1 MPNIS
6 LAFAAVLLSAGVAAA
21 QTPAAQAPA
30 AQTTVVPSA
39 PVAAP
44 PVAPAGDVIE
54 TLRASGRFSTF
65 LKASDLV
72 GLTAFVKGLPAVTV
86 LAPSDSAFA
95 QLPAGE
101 IDRLLAQANRA
112 ELQKLV
118 LRHLINAR
126 VPFET
131 FKGAET
137 SAPTLG
143 GETIKLAGDE
153 PPTVGGAPVSQ
164 VDVNATNGVV
174 HVLDRVIGAPAG

>member
-1 MPNIS
+1 MTKLP
-6 LAFAAVLLSAGVAAA
+6 LAIAAVFRSAGVAAA
-21 QTPAAQAPA
+21 QTPAASP
-30 AQTTVVPSA
+30 A
-39 PVAAP
+39 PVVAVAPAAP
-44 PVAPAGDVIE
+44 PVTPAGDVIE
-54 TLRASGRFSTF
+54 TLKASGRFSTF

-86 LAPSDSAFA
+86 LAPSDAAFA

-101 IDRLLAQANRA
+101 VDRLLAQDNRA

-143 GETIKLAGDE
+143 GETVKLAGDE

-174 HVLDRVIGAPAG
+174 HVLDRVITAPAA

>member
-1 MPNIS
+1 MTKLT
-6 LAFAAVLLSAGVAAA
+6 LAIAAVFLSAGVAAA
-21 QTPAAQAPA
+21 QTPAASP
-30 AQTTVVPSA
+30 A
-39 PVAAP
+39 PVAAVAPAAP
-44 PVAPAGDVIE
+44 PVTPAGDVIE
-54 TLRASGRFSTF
+54 TLKASGRFSTF

-86 LAPSDSAFA
+86 LAPSDAAFA

-101 IDRLLAQANRA
+101 VDRLLAQANRA

-143 GETIKLAGDE
+143 GETVKLAGDE

-174 HVLDRVIGAPAG
+174 HVLDRVITAPAA

>member
-1 MPNIS
+1 MPKLS
-6 LAFAAVLLSAGVAAA
+6 LAFAVVCLSAGVAVA
-21 QTPAAQAPA
+21 QTPAPPAAPVTATAPA
-30 AQTTVVPSA
+30 APA
-39 PVAAP
+39 L
-44 PVAPAGDVIE
+44 APAGDVID

-72 GLTAFVKGLPAVTV
+72 GLTGFVKGLPAVTV
-86 LAPSDSAFA
+86 LAPSDAAFA

-101 IDRLLAQANRA
+101 VDRLLAPANRA

-131 FKGAET
+131 FKGADT

-143 GETIKLAGDE
+143 GEAVKLSGDE
-153 PPTVGGAPVSQ
+153 PPTIGGAPVSQ

-174 HVLDRVIGAPAG
+174 HVLDRVITSPAG

>member
-1 MPNIS
+1 MTKLP
-6 LAFAAVLLSAGVAAA
+6 LAIAAVFLSAGVAAA
-21 QTPAAQAPA
+21 QTPAASP
-30 AQTTVVPSA
+30 A
-39 PVAAP
+39 PVAAVAPAAP
-44 PVAPAGDVIE
+44 PVTPAGDVIE
-54 TLRASGRFSTF
+54 TLKASGRFSTF

-86 LAPSDSAFA
+86 LAPSDAAFA

-101 IDRLLAQANRA
+101 VDRLLAQANRA

-131 FKGAET
+131 FKGADT

-143 GETIKLAGDE
+143 GEAVKLSGDE
-153 PPTVGGAPVSQ
+153 PPTIGGAPVSQ

-174 HVLDRVIGAPAG
+174 HVLDRVITSPAG

>member
-1 MPNIS
+1 MTKLP
-6 LAFAAVLLSAGVAAA
+6 LAIAAVFLSAGVAAA
-21 QTPAAQAPA
+21 QTPAASP
-30 AQTTVVPSA
+30 A
-39 PVAAP
+39 PVVAVAPAAP
-44 PVAPAGDVIE
+44 PVTPAGDVIE
-54 TLRASGRFSTF
+54 TLKASGRFSTF

-86 LAPSDSAFA
+86 LAPSDAAFA

-101 IDRLLAQANRA
+101 VDRLLAQANRA

-143 GETIKLAGDE
+143 GETVKLAGDE

-174 HVLDRVIGAPAG
+174 HVLDRVITAPAA

>member
-1 MPNIS
+1 MTKLP
-6 LAFAAVLLSAGVAAA
+6 LAIAAVFLSAGVAAA
-21 QTPAAQAPA
+21 QTPAASP
-30 AQTTVVPSA
+30 A
-39 PVAAP
+39 PVAAVAPAAP
-44 PVAPAGDVIE
+44 PVTPAGDVIE
-54 TLRASGRFSTF
+54 TLKASGRVSTF

-86 LAPSDSAFA
+86 LAPSDAAFA

-101 IDRLLAQANRA
+101 VDRLLAQANRA

-143 GETIKLAGDE
+143 GETVKLAGDE

-174 HVLDRVIGAPAG
+174 HVLDRVITAPAA

>member
-1 MPNIS
+1 MTKLP
-6 LAFAAVLLSAGVAAA
+6 LAIAAVFLSAGVAAA
-21 QTPAAQAPA
+21 QTPAASP
-30 AQTTVVPSA
+30 A
-39 PVAAP
+39 PVAAVAPAAP
-44 PVAPAGDVIE
+44 PVTPAGDVIE
-54 TLRASGRFSTF
+54 TLKASGRFSTF

-86 LAPSDSAFA
+86 LAPSDAAFA

-101 IDRLLAQANRA
+101 VDRLLAQANRA

-143 GETIKLAGDE
+143 GETVKLAGDE

-174 HVLDRVIGAPAG
+174 HVLDRVITAPAA

>member
-1 MPNIS
+1 MTKLP
-6 LAFAAVLLSAGVAAA
+6 LAIAAVFLSAGVAAA
-21 QTPAAQAPA
+21 QTPAASP
-30 AQTTVVPSA
+30 A
-39 PVAAP
+39 PVVAVAPAAP
-44 PVAPAGDVIE
+44 PVTPSGDVIE
-54 TLRASGRFSTF
+54 TLKASGRFSTF

-86 LAPSDSAFA
+86 LAPSDAAFA

-101 IDRLLAQANRA
+101 VDRLLAQANRA

-143 GETIKLAGDE
+143 GETVKLAGDE

-174 HVLDRVIGAPAG
+174 HVLDRVITAPAA

>member
-1 MPNIS
+1 MPKFSIAL
-6 LAFAAVLLSAGVAAA
+6 LALLLSAGAAAA
-21 QTPAAQAPA
+21 QTPP
-30 AQTTVVPSA
+30 A
-39 PVAAP
+39 PVAPPAP
-44 PVAPAGDVIE
+44 VTPALPVVTPAGDVIE
-54 TLRASGRFSTF
+54 TLKASGQFTTF

-86 LAPSDSAFA
+86 LAPADAAFA

-101 IDRLLAQANRA
+101 LDRLLAQANRA

-131 FKGAET
+131 FKGAVT

-143 GETIKLAGDE
+143 GEVVELNGDQ
-153 PPTVGGAPVSQ
+153 PASVGGAPVVQ
-164 VDVNATNGVV
+164 ADVMAANGVV
-174 HVLDRVIGAPAG
+174 HVLGLVISAPAP

>member
-1 MPNIS
+1 MPKLP
-6 LAFAAVLLSAGVAAA
+6 LAFAAHFLSAGAAVAPTPAAPLAPAVAAA
-21 QTPAAQAPA
+21 PTAPA
-30 AQTTVVPSA
+30 VVPT
-39 PVAAP
+39 
-44 PVAPAGDVIE
+44 GDVID

-86 LAPSDSAFA
+86 LAPSDAAFA
-95 QLPAGE
+95 ALPAGE
-101 IDRLLAQANRA
+101 VDRLLAQANRA

-143 GETIKLAGDE
+143 GEAVKLTGDE

-164 VDVNATNGVV
+164 LDVNASNGIV
-174 HVLDRVIGAPAG
+174 HVLDRVIIVPAA